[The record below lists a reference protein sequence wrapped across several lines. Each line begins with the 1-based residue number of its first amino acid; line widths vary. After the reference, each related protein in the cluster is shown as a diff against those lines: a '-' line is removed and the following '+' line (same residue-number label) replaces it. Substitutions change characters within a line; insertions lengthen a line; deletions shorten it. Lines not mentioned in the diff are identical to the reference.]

1 MDSKIRL
8 KDGSRMH
15 LEGKI
20 YLNLKHTE
28 PWGEI
33 KINQAYLVY
42 YLSPSL
48 VACPAVTPVW
58 AGGL

>member
-1 MDSKIRL
+1 
-8 KDGSRMH
+8 MH

-20 YLNLKHTE
+20 YLNLKYTE

-42 YLSPSL
+42 YLSTSL
-48 VACPAVTPVW
+48 VVCPAVTPVW